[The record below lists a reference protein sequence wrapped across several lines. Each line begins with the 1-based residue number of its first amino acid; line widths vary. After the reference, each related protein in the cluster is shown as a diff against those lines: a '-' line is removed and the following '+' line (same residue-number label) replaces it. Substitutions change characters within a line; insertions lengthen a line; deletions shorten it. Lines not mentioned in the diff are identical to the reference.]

1 MVEAI
6 ARGVPAPHG
15 VAGLS
20 QRRKDRVLVNSNH
33 VRAFDYLNSLVGSG
47 TSEEQVQS
55 LALEHEFRLRLPE
68 LLLMRIDKMT
78 MASSVEARAP
88 FLDHH
93 LVEFAARLPLSLH
106 WSNGSG
112 KRTLKR
118 AFRGVVPDSVLMR
131 KKQGFGAPVWRWSS
145 SLREIAERELLREP
159 IFEHLNEQGLRH
171 LLDEPSRRGWELWV
185 VLNFALWHRHWI
197 EGDDLRDDPS
207 FMPRRVGLTPAIG
220 GK

>member
-1 MVEAI
+1 
-6 ARGVPAPHG
+6 
-15 VAGLS
+15 
-20 QRRKDRVLVNSNH
+20 
-33 VRAFDYLNSLVGSG
+33 
-47 TSEEQVQS
+47 
-55 LALEHEFRLRLPE
+55 
-68 LLLMRIDKMT
+68 MT
-78 MASSVEARAP
+78 MAASVEARAP

-159 IFEHLNEQGLRH
+159 IFEHLNEQGLRR

-207 FMPRRVGLTPAIG
+207 FTPPRVGLKTASAVT
-220 GK
+220 